1 MELVRQDSL
10 IEAND
15 TVLVTGA
22 AGFIGARVV
31 ANLAEKGF
39 RQIRCMTRHSTD
51 LSRLRAVQEK
61 LTEPT
66 RIQIIAGNLLSM
78 EDCVA
83 AAKDVTVIYHLAAG
97 TGIKSFS
104 EAYLNTVV
112 TTRNLLE
119 AALKDGKLRRFVN
132 LSSFG
137 VYSSKKRPGGI
148 LDEACPLEEH
158 PESRAEAYCFAKV
171 KQDEL
176 VMEYGKNRG
185 LKYVLLRPGN
195 VYGPG
200 KRAIPGRV
208 GIDSFGVF
216 LHLGGA
222 NKVPFTYVDNCAEAI
237 VLAGLKQG
245 IDGEIFN
252 ILDDDLPSSR
262 EFLRNY
268 KKEVRKF
275 RSIYLPGALSYFL
288 CFLWEKYSQWSEGQ
302 LPPLLTRTE
311 WAAFWRPTQ
320 FSNQKLKK
328 RLGWSPGIS
337 TERGMQ
343 LFFEGC
349 RDAVR
354 TPRPAR

>member
-1 MELVRQDSL
+1 MDSEKQDWL
-10 IEAND
+10 IDANGP
-15 TVLVTGA
+15 VLVTGA

-31 ANLAEKGF
+31 ATLIEKGY
-39 RQIRCMTRHSTD
+39 RNVRCLVRHSTD
-51 LSRLRAVQEK
+51 LSRLHAIQEK
-61 LTEPT
+61 LSDPARLQMIT
-66 RIQIIAGNLLSM
+66 GNLLSM
-78 EDCVA
+78 DECVA

-104 EAYLNTVV
+104 EAFLNSVV

-119 AALKDGKLRRFVN
+119 AALQHSKLRRFVN
-132 LSSFG
+132 LSSFA
-137 VYSSKKRPGGI
+137 VYSSRNQAGGV
-148 LDEACPLEEH
+148 LDERWPIEEQ
-158 PESRAEAYCFAKV
+158 PESRAEAYCYAKV

-176 VMEYGKNRG
+176 ILEYGKNRG
-185 LKYVLLRPGN
+185 LPYVLLRPGT

-216 LHLGGA
+216 LHLGGG
-222 NKVPFTYVDNCAEAI
+222 NKIPFTYVDNCAEAI
-237 VLAGLKQG
+237 VLAGLKKG
-245 IDGEIFN
+245 IDGEVFN

-275 RSIYLPGALSYFL
+275 RSIYLPHAFSYFF

-302 LPPLLTRTE
+302 LPPMLTRAE
-311 WAAFWRPTQ
+311 WVAFWKPTR
-320 FSNQKLKK
+320 FTNQKLKN
-328 RLGWSPGIS
+328 RLGWTPRVS
-337 TERGMQ
+337 TEKGMQ

-349 RDAVR
+349 RQK
-354 TPRPAR
+354 PRHA